1 MTAVTTP
8 DGGPSS
14 LRSLVGLF
22 RPLQWLKN
30 GFVFTPLVFSRHLL
44 EPAYVWNTS
53 IAFVAFCL
61 MSSAVYVVNDIL
73 DREADRSHPQK
84 RNRPVAS
91 GRISPTAAGAAALLL
106 FAAAAV
112 TALSVSL
119 GFAGIITGYFLLQ
132 SAYSLRLKHV
142 ALVDI
147 FLIAFGF
154 MLRVIGG
161 AVAIDVVI
169 SHWIVITTLFL
180 SLFLAASKR
189 RSELELV
196 QRLALTETRPVLQQ
210 YTVPYLDSILI
221 ITATG
226 VAISYSLYTMAERT
240 IATFGSEHL
249 IFTTVFVLFGIFRY
263 LYLVVRRGEGENPT
277 AVLVRDVPMGVNLLL
292 WLVAVVAVIYL
303 R

>member
-8 DGGPSS
+8 DGGPSF
-14 LRSLVGLF
+14 LRSLVGLL

-91 GRISPTAAGAAALLL
+91 GMITPPAAGAAALLL

-119 GFAGIITGYFLLQ
+119 GFAAIIIGYFLLQ

>member
-1 MTAVTTP
+1 MTAAKTP
-8 DGGPSS
+8 DGGPSY
-14 LRSLVGLF
+14 LRSLLGLF

-44 EPAYVWNTS
+44 ESAYVMYAAA
-53 IAFVAFCL
+53 AFLSFCL
-61 MSSAVYVVNDIL
+61 MSSAVYVMNDIL

-91 GRISPTAAGAAALLL
+91 GRISPAAAGIAASLL

-112 TALSVSL
+112 AALSVSL
-119 GFAGIITGYFLLQ
+119 AFAGIIAGYFVLQ
-132 SAYSLRLKHV
+132 TAYSIRLKHV

-196 QRLALTETRPVLQQ
+196 QRLGLPETRPVLQQ
-210 YTVPYLDSILI
+210 YSIAFLDSILV

-240 IATFGSEHL
+240 ITTFGSEHL

-263 LYLVVRRGEGENPT
+263 LFLVLRRGEGENPT
-277 AVLVRDVPMGVNLLL
+277 AILVRDVPMGVNLLL
-292 WLVAVVAVIYL
+292 WLAAVVAIIYL

>member
-196 QRLALTETRPVLQQ
+196 HRLALTETRPVLQQ